1 MWKDISDFAVDYA
14 KSNHST
20 CKGCE
25 QKIEKD
31 QICVSQKSVDPE
43 KPRLGLIDRW
53 YHTACFVSRREE
65 LAFKPEYSAAQQ
77 KGFNTLRAE
86 DKEELKKRLPAM
98 RSEGKHKSDE
108 VDGVSKKQ
116 KKEEDDENKRLEEQ
130 LRNQSQQIWGM
141 KDKLRKY
148 CSINDMKELL
158 IANGQVVP
166 SGETNVV
173 DCLADC
179 MAFGALEACQ
189 ECKGQLVYKGDAY
202 YCSGFTG
209 FTQRRL
215 PIKLT
220 AASACPPCMTGRSL
234 TGTTSPASGSE
245 QHLSP
250 LLTLLGTLTSAGT
263 TRILSKRPLK
273 VVEL

>member
-1 MWKDISDFAVDYA
+1 MK
-14 KSNHST
+14 
-20 CKGCE
+20 
-25 QKIEKD
+25 
-31 QICVSQKSVDPE
+31 
-43 KPRLGLIDRW
+43 
-53 YHTACFVSRREE
+53 
-65 LAFKPEYSAAQQ
+65 
-77 KGFNTLRAE
+77 
-86 DKEELKKRLPAM
+86 
-98 RSEGKHKSDE
+98 SEGKRKSDE

-116 KKEEDDENKRLEEQ
+116 KKEDDDENKRLEEQ
-130 LRNQSQQIWGM
+130 LRNQSQQIWGI

-220 AASACPPCMTGRSL
+220 AASAWRVHPVPRPSNCQGEHL
-234 TGTTSPASGSE
+234 QSPMYEGKVRHRHHYSCIWQRAAPQSTAVIAGYTDLRWDNQGKVKKAIESGGAVGSDCVSKKSVDPEKPQLGLIDCWYHTACFVSPREELAFKPEYTAAQLKGYNTLRAEDKEELKKRLPAMKSE
-245 QHLSP
+245 
-250 LLTLLGTLTSAGT
+250 G
-263 TRILSKRPLK
+263 
-273 VVEL
+273 